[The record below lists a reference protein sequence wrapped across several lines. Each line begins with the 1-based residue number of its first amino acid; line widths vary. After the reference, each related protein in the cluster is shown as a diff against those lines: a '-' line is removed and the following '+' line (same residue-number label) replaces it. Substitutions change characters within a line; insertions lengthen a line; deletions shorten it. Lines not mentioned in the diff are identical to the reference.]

1 MGGATA
7 IHRIVQEIDFMS
19 ESHIYQSAKTL
30 QDTASQHRR
39 HIHRNPELAFQELQT
54 AEYVVKELEALGFEV
69 KRGFGKTGLVA
80 SMAGVSSGPRFL
92 LRFDMDAVGEGKSE
106 PGNRFP
112 LHHPCMDINKNSL
125 IIAAALLLETCQQLA
140 NSA

>member
-1 MGGATA
+1 
-7 IHRIVQEIDFMS
+7 MS
-19 ESHIYQSAKTL
+19 VSRMYQFANPL
-30 QDTASQHRR
+30 QDAASQHRR

-54 AEYVVKELEALGFEV
+54 AEYAAKDLEALGFEV

-106 PGNRFP
+106 PENRFP